1 MRMRGALLSCLLIV
15 VFALAALY
23 GLPRAWLPGPIRDV
37 AFRLFGEEAYRAL
50 PATLDLASIAREPFC
65 PDKHPDWRAEQTID
79 GVQIAASPVCAP
91 DNPAEIAAFVRGT
104 NTVSPQTLMQTR
116 LTPNTLVKEHDT
128 DGDGDPDH
136 IHLRLEVV
144 ELNGRSPD
152 DPAPFPAYAIAPGVQ
167 PGLWVFAPK
176 SRGMATENFE
186 TDQAYV
192 GLRAPSPVI
201 RVEAGDTLLVTL
213 ENTHYLPHTIHFHGV
228 DHPFVDGD
236 GEGNDGVPIASELPV
251 RPGETRTYE
260 MTPRQ
265 TGSMFYHCHVQPQ
278 AHILMGL
285 QGMFVVEENRP
296 DNWLQTLNVGAGR
309 VRHVSAASREGY
321 AREFDLH
328 YQDIDAVLN
337 NVIQTANDPRL
348 IAAAMNRTYDITDHG
363 PDYFL
368 LNGRSFPYTTRESLV
383 VVGPDERVKLRV
395 LNGGAEGVALH
406 THGHKVTV
414 THYDGVAHAPA
425 ARITRDVV
433 WLAPAQRLDL
443 DLKTTNDGL
452 HSYGP
457 GVWLLHD
464 HKEKAITTDG
474 VNPGGN
480 ISAIVYPEYLGD
492 AGRPLTRG
500 MDWAPFFSA
509 AYYRKKIPVWAELE
523 ESGLLG
529 EADAERPRLSAG
541 FILGAGIGLLIGAG
555 FAVGRLSARRKR
567 GNS

>member
-1 MRMRGALLSCLLIV
+1 MRTSLLSCLV
-15 VFALAALY
+15 GTVFALAALFAV
-23 GLPRAWLPGPIRDV
+23 PRAWLPASVRDV
-37 AFRLFGEEAYRAL
+37 AYQVLGEEAYRAP
-50 PATLDLASIAREPFC
+50 PASRRPETDTAEPFC
-65 PDKHPDWRAEQTID
+65 IDKYPDWRKQHTIE
-79 GVQIAASPVCAP
+79 GVDIAASPICEP

-104 NTVSPQTLMQTR
+104 NNVSPHTLMQTR

-152 DPAPFPAYAIAPGVQ
+152 DPDPFPAYAIAPGVQ

-186 TDQAYV
+186 SAWAHP

-201 RVEAGDTLLVTL
+201 RVEAGDTLRVTL

-228 DHPFVDGD
+228 DHPFVDAD
-236 GEGNDGVPIASELPV
+236 GQGNDGVPITSEMPV

-285 QGMFVVEENRP
+285 QGLFVVEENRP
-296 DNWLQTLNVGAGR
+296 NNRLQTLNVGAGR
-309 VRHVSAASREGY
+309 VRHVSVASRETY
-321 AREFDLH
+321 DREFDLH
-328 YQDIDAVLN
+328 YQDIDSALN
-337 NVIQTANDPRL
+337 NIIQTANDPRL
-348 IAAAMNRTYDITDHG
+348 IAAAMNRGYDITDHG

-368 LNGRSFPYTTRESLV
+368 LNGRSFPYTMRDSLV
-383 VVGPDERVKLRV
+383 VVGPNERIKLRV

-406 THGHKVTV
+406 THGHKVTI

-425 ARITRDVV
+425 ARITRDVA

-443 DLKTTNDGL
+443 LLNTTNDGL
-452 HSYGP
+452 HSYGA

-474 VNPGGN
+474 MNPGGN
-480 ISAIVYPEYLGD
+480 IGAIVYPGYLGE
-492 AGRPLTRG
+492 AGRPKTQG
-500 MDWAPFFSA
+500 MDWTPFFSA
-509 AYYRKKIPVWAELE
+509 AYYQKKYPVWAELDDL
-523 ESGLLG
+523 GLLG
-529 EADAERPRLSAG
+529 AAGDERPRLSAV
-541 FILGAGIGLLIGAG
+541 FILGAGVGLLLGAG
-555 FAVGRLSARRKR
+555 LALGRVAWRRRGSA
-567 GNS
+567 